1 MLSTPITEQV
11 RQREW
16 NAICTIAKNN
26 VFPSQMRHNLRNK
39 IIRIQETKKKFPY
52 KHRKRNGSHSHIIVH
67 LYIKLPT
74 YSKTPI

>member
-1 MLSTPITEQV
+1 MLSTAITEQV

-39 IIRIQETKKKFPY
+39 IIRIQETKKK
-52 KHRKRNGSHSHIIVH
+52 NSHTNTEKEMDHIHI
-67 LYIKLPT
+67 
-74 YSKTPI
+74 S